1 MRVGGVKWDAP
12 DGWIEKVK
20 EFIPYMREQI
30 QGYHQLV
37 TGNEIFLGRVKG
49 VGTYTKEEALQYSL
63 SGSNLRCTGVK
74 WDLRKDEPYSIYDRF
89 QFDVPVQTGGRRV
102 GTLSEC
108 A

>member
-1 MRVGGVKWDAP
+1 MD
-12 DGWIEKVK
+12 WIEKVK

-63 SGSNLRCTGVK
+63 SGVELTLYRCEMGFSK
-74 WDLRKDEPYSIYDRF
+74 R
-89 QFDVPVQTGGRRV
+89 
-102 GTLSEC
+102 
-108 A
+108 